1 MNRRG
6 WQDYSQSRDAFS
18 ADSVGRRRRV
28 RANEKNGGPAATI
41 SAPIPFPETRSRFSR
56 RHESGAT
63 ASLLRARSAVT
74 GRDRRRAAT
83 CIIDRAGACAAV
95 PHAVFK
101 SS

>member
-28 RANEKNGGPAATI
+28 RADEKRGPVAAI
-41 SAPIPFPETRSRFSR
+41 SAPIPFPEARSRFSR
-56 RHESGAT
+56 HHESGAT
-63 ASLLRARSAVT
+63 APLFRARSVAT
-74 GRDRRRAAT
+74 GRNRRRAAT